1 VGCGIN
7 AILGGQEH
15 GPGAEHDSGVV
26 ENPIVI
32 ESDEIVDGLR
42 HERVAFFRE
51 HEIIGD
57 ANWYRFWEDNREDE
71 ERVKGAKATNVQVD
85 VHASI
90 VVKHEISDG
99 VSSLDG
105 VGVGVESV

>member
-1 VGCGIN
+1 
-7 AILGGQEH
+7 LGGQEH

-32 ESDEIVDGLR
+32 ESDEIVDSLR

-57 ANWYRFWEDNREDE
+57 ANGYRFGEDNREDE
-71 ERVKGAKATNVQVD
+71 ERIEGAKATNVQVD

-90 VVKHEISDG
+90 VVKSEISDG
-99 VSSLDG
+99 VGPLDR
-105 VGVGVESV
+105 VRVGVESV